1 MTSMINTNMA
11 ALNAQRNLSMSQSSL
26 TTSLQRLSSGLRINS
41 AKDDAAGLSIASR
54 MSAQIGGLQQAQ
66 RNANDA
72 ISMSQTAEGAMSEVN
87 NMLLRMRDLSVEA
100 ANGTNSDLDR
110 QTIQNEVDQLT
121 SEIDRVSGSTEFNGN
136 KLLNGTLG
144 TRSFQVG
151 ADAGQ
156 TISFT
161 VSEVSV
167 KAMGLNST
175 SALGDLN
182 SGRVSTSDP
191 ATGDLVI
198 NGVSITLGG
207 AETTAA
213 LKRDAINAQTGQT
226 NVTATAYNSLQGTAG
241 ATGVTDGTAANGF
254 AIAVNGGTA
263 VTIAATTSLNDLVDK
278 INQNVGGVTASIG
291 NNGGLSLT
299 NTDGASITVS
309 NTAGTGMTAGTYQ
322 GYLSL
327 KSGDGSAITLSTA
340 TGTASTAL
348 NSFGF
353 NGTVGNSAVSSAGL
367 LSTAAASDA
376 AAVVV
381 LDATQGKL
389 LSTDNVKI
397 NGYSVGVTGSSAA
410 EKVSAIN
417 AIKDKTGVTATA
429 TTQAFVD
436 LQGLASTDSFTI
448 NGTTIT
454 LAATDTDTADV
465 VSAITAAGISGIT
478 ASADATTGRLVLTS
492 SGGNDIV
499 IGNGAGG
506 GTIIAGVATTASGTA
521 TATAASQSIAIR
533 GVITLTGDSGSEV
546 RLEEGVS
553 GSLAKLGLVDQGG
566 NAAAVGGK
574 LDVKT
579 AANANNAITRI
590 DAAIQFIA
598 TQRSTMGA
606 IQNRFQ
612 SSISNLMTS
621 AENITAAR
629 SRIQD
634 ADFASETANL
644 TRSQILQ
651 QAGTAMLAQANSLPN
666 GVLSLLRG

>member
-1 MTSMINTNMA
+1 MINTNMA

-87 NMLLRMRDLSVEA
+87 NMLLRMRDLAVEA

-110 QTIQNEVDQLT
+110 DTIQNEVDQLT

-191 ATGDLVI
+191 ATGSLVI

-226 NVTATAYNSLQGTAG
+226 NVTATSYNSLQGTAG

-254 AIAVNGGTA
+254 TIAVNGGTA

-291 NNGGLSLT
+291 SNGGLSLT
-299 NTDGASITVS
+299 NTDGASITVG
-309 NTAGTGMTAGTYQ
+309 NTAGTGLTSGTYE

-327 KSGDGSAITLSTA
+327 KSGDGSKITLSTA

-367 LSTAAASDA
+367 LSTAGASDA
-376 AAVVV
+376 AAVAN

-436 LQGLASTDSFTI
+436 LADLGSTDSFTI

-454 LAATDTDTADV
+454 LAATDTDTAAV

-499 IGNGAGG
+499 VSNGAGT
-506 GTIIAGVATTASGTA
+506 GTIIAGVATTSSGTA
-521 TATAASQSIAIR
+521 SAVAATQSIAVR
-533 GVITLTGDSGSEV
+533 GKITLTGDSGNEV

-566 NAAAVGGK
+566 NSSAVGGK

-590 DAAIQFIA
+590 DSAIQFIA